1 MDMLTS
7 GNVPYA
13 IGLLIGLVGLFWWTD
28 RWSRRGPY
36 RQGAWIGLGGVAA
49 LGLIFAVMHLVYG
62 DWHEAFLSMLVAATL
77 GLNSWISWRRIRSRG
92 PSGS

>member
-13 IGLLIGLVGLFWWTD
+13 VGLLIGLVALFWWMN

-36 RQGAWIGLGGVAA
+36 RQGAWIGLGGAAA
-49 LGLIFAVMHLVYG
+49 LGLLFAVVHLAYG
-62 DWHEAFLSMLVAATL
+62 DRHQAFLSMLVAATL
-77 GLNSWISWRRIRSRG
+77 GLNGWICRRRIRPG
-92 PSGS
+92 DPSGS